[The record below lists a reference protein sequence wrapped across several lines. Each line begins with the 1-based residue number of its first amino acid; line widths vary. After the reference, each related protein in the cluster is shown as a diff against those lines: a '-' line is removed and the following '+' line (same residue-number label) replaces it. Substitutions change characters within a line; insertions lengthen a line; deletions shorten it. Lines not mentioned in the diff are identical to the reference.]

1 MRKVVPSP
9 LGAIDLFNLR
19 LNEEKINRSRKE
31 KKRKKMTLGP
41 ATHLSP
47 PPAHANQKKTP
58 VMEEFWLFAF
68 EGVADELQDPTHYE
82 KASRVHPEAVNEY
95 RGQAQRQRNHDH
107 GNAEAVAGPVYRMS
121 MAPRVLRNPLFVGAS
136 TQHGCELYIRFRR
149 TGAGCTG
156 VHGQQWLRPGKVQGI
171 AAL

>member
-9 LGAIDLFNLR
+9 LGAIDFSKLR

-31 KKRKKMTLGP
+31 KGVGKKKMTLGP

-68 EGVADELQDPTHYE
+68 EGMADKLQDPTHYE

-95 RGQAQRQRNHDH
+95 RGQSQSQRNHDH

-121 MAPRVLRNPLFVGAS
+121 MTACVLRNPLLVGSS
-136 TQHGCELYIRFRR
+136 TQHGCELYIRLRR
-149 TGAGCTG
+149 TGAGCTAG
-156 VHGQQWLRPGKVQGI
+156 
-171 AAL
+171 